1 MAPPTRVDLRMGP
14 VWLLLLLLTPLLS
27 AQVSIVSELGTTAE
41 SEDPTASV
49 VSTTGEPGTPYSP
62 DPSGSVTIP
71 SEAPKEDWT
80 PAEVFLYSGDY
91 SVLGI
96 VECDRAYSLTGQN
109 GPLPRGFYGSLRP
122 SMDALANT
130 ANFLNMIFQA
140 SDLRE
145 SSVRE
150 DIEWYHAMVRALL
163 EADPLIRQALLTFD
177 ADPASTTPQL
187 VLRASRNPAPPRYQ
201 NILLQDLSSQ
211 WESLHLPAPAPDDT
225 WFSSFKF
232 PATSNQPTSTLSK
245 RVLLNDLSTLDTPKW
260 GRGDS
265 YVTNRSGVRWA
276 NGPFLECEDGRFL
289 PGWLLTLS
297 TSFYGL
303 KPDLSPEFRGVIRV
317 DVNVQGLDV
326 NQCDTG
332 DAWFANT
339 HQCNRTTM
347 ECQPI
352 TGQGFRLGQ
361 YCCRCREGYY
371 SPPMDEGGALNGSGG
386 EGGGVC
392 YPALPICLPCWP
404 GCKHCEDGTPCW
416 VEEDWFLRAGV
427 LAVQGFFMLLV
438 FISMLVAYQ
447 FRRSRR
453 IRASGLLLLETI
465 LFGSLLLYFPVFI
478 LYFKPSTFRCILLRW
493 VRLLGFAIVY
503 GTVTL
508 KIYRVLKVF
517 LSRTA
522 QRVPYMSSIH
532 LLRLLGVMVVTVS
545 WFLCAW
551 TAGVLQNRDRNVPLL
566 IISTTSDGQG
576 FSLCDLDRWDYM
588 MAVAELMF
596 LCWGSLLC
604 SAVKP
609 VPSAFHEPRY
619 IGIAIH
625 NELLLSSMF
634 HLLRFVM
641 PSLHPDWMLLLFFT
655 HTHVTITVTLALL
668 FIPKFLHVSRAGR
681 EEIAEEVYED
691 EVELRR
697 SGSYLNSSFTSAV
710 WSDHSLDPDDIRDE
724 LKKLYGQLEVHKTK
738 KMTANNPHLQKKRSS
753 RRGLGRSII
762 KRITE
767 IPESMSRQCSRDG
780 KEVNL
785 GSRDVTHAESS
796 KRAPDTFSVNYKDQ
810 SVKQPSPV
818 LRKSQSDYDY
828 VTDKDPSLHDSMLRA
843 TLAKRCSQRSET
855 DSLYMAPLVCKS
867 ASAQNLTVDNNL
879 LLPGPTKLHKSL
891 SLASS
896 KTHSLED
903 TSRVGRDTQGEQGQS
918 QQDVTIK
925 DQTSSALVQS
935 QSYDKAEVCPWEL
948 AERPANKNQ
957 PHVTFAPS
965 EEEPE
970 SPEGLS
976 SPILKHICPWDHLPV
991 PTPVESPAGDSQG
1004 GEAECE
1010 SPRPQAPIS
1019 ASVPGSPKNM
1029 RVFSFRTSTQK
1040 WLSVKSFV
1048 GSVDASIKEKDK
1060 KETAGDTVKKLDSI
1074 SQKSQGSVAT
1084 IAVIAKLKLK
1094 TPSISSAEVKS
1105 QSVSNLEKKYNVSSI
1120 DKRTQQKRS
1129 MTTVDV
1135 KPALVKQAAIRLSSS
1150 DSSERSPRRIVVVQS
1165 TVYPWESEDMQKDSM
1180 YENVFISSKNT
1191 AHSTAKTPSTHRR
1204 GCQIRPALSVAQSD
1218 ICPWDVPASSQQAPQ
1233 RQQSI
1238 IADICP
1244 WEVEELEED
1253 PKAPARVSV
1262 CPWESEEV
1270 LKRQES
1276 ILGEVCPSEASV
1288 SAIPISSASNQ
1299 SEKKSEGLNKKP
1311 TDVCPWETDETPQ
1324 ISQGLKP
1331 QESVRVDVCPWDVV
1345 DSFPEKV
1352 KVAIIYEN
1360 VHPQENKG
1368 LHKAPP
1374 KCQETIHA
1382 NVCPWE
1388 SEETPKSQDGVQEN
1402 VCPWESTD
1410 TPSIGKQDVQTKS
1423 TEQPKSAPEKLSV
1436 PIAKACP
1443 WEFPDPPKDLTVLC
1457 PWEKEESPMPPIA
1470 IKITKGS
1477 FSQETTVAKTNI
1489 CPWDIGDQE
1498 ETEGKDSPCTNVCP
1512 WETQGRTQ
1520 ADPKKT
1526 DSVQVNICPWETE
1539 KPEQQESTPA
1549 IVSIETGKTKRPDS
1563 ALADVCPWE
1572 TGATDEPDKTK
1583 RRDGTQTDIGPWE
1596 TEDPKK
1602 TEEKDG
1608 VKVDVCP
1615 WETGETEKTNGQD
1628 SAKADISKETQKE
1641 KRRDSVRV
1649 NICPWDTDVP
1659 EEPETIKKQDGV
1671 RADVCPWETGPAE
1684 ESEKTKS
1691 QDSIKAGICPW
1702 ETGPAEESEKT
1713 QIQDSTKA
1721 DICPWETGPAEES
1734 EKTKSQDSI
1743 KTDICPWETGPAE
1756 ESENTKSQDSTKAD
1770 ICPWETGPAEESENT
1785 KSQDSTK
1792 ADICP
1797 WETGPAEESEKTKS
1811 QDSTKADILPWETG
1825 PAEES
1830 EKTKSQDSIKA
1841 DICPWETG
1849 PAEESEKT
1857 QIQDSTKA
1865 DICPWETGPAE
1876 ESENTK
1882 SQDSTKADICPWETG
1897 PAEESEN
1904 TKSQDSTK
1912 ADICPWGTGPAE
1924 ESEKTKSQDSTKADI
1939 LPWETGP
1946 AEESEKTK
1954 SQDSIKADICP
1965 WETGLAE
1972 KSEKTKSQDSTKADI
1987 CPWETGP
1994 AEESENTKSQDSTK
2008 ADICP
2013 WETGPAEESEKTKSQ
2028 DSTKAD
2034 ILPWETGPAEESE
2047 KTKSQDSTKADIC
2060 PWETGP
2066 AEESEKTK
2074 SQDSTKADICPWE
2087 TGPAEESEKTKSQDS
2102 TKADI
2107 CPWETVDPI
2116 EPEKIKKQSVREDVC
2131 SWETDEPEKSA
2142 EKEETMIASGI
2153 QDITETQGALSMEE
2167 GDAAEPV
2174 AGSTQTAEAAK
2185 ANMPLARRDA
2195 MCPWEMEGTK
2205 SPSSPS
2211 SITEHDNN
2219 SDVFTWEPEN
2229 ILEEEEEED
2238 DAESAAEAFVF
2249 PSDL

>member
-1 MAPPTRVDLRMGP
+1 MALPTRVDLRMGP

-41 SEDPTASV
+41 SEDPTESV

-91 SVLGI
+91 SVLGR

-109 GPLPRGFYGSLRP
+109 GPLPRGFYGPLRP

-150 DIEWYHAMVRALL
+150 DMEWYHAMVRALL

-347 ECQPI
+347 ECEPI

-371 SPPMDEGGALNGSGG
+371 SPPMDEGGALNGSGE

-404 GCKHCEDGTPCW
+404 GCKRCEDGTPCW

-810 SVKQPSPV
+810 PVKQPSPV

-891 SLASS
+891 SLAPS

-903 TSRVGRDTQGEQGQS
+903 TSRVGRDTEGEQGQS
-918 QQDVTIK
+918 QQDVAIK

-948 AERPANKNQ
+948 AEERPANKNQ

-991 PTPVESPAGDSQG
+991 PTPAESTAGDSQG

-1019 ASVPGSPKNM
+1019 ASVPGSPKNT

-1048 GSVDASIKEKDK
+1048 GSVDAGIKEKDK
-1060 KETAGDTVKKLDSI
+1060 KETAGDT
-1074 SQKSQGSVAT
+1074 
-1084 IAVIAKLKLK
+1084 
-1094 TPSISSAEVKS
+1094 
-1105 QSVSNLEKKYNVSSI
+1105 
-1120 DKRTQQKRS
+1120 
-1129 MTTVDV
+1129 
-1135 KPALVKQAAIRLSSS
+1135 
-1150 DSSERSPRRIVVVQS
+1150 
-1165 TVYPWESEDMQKDSM
+1165 
-1180 YENVFISSKNT
+1180 
-1191 AHSTAKTPSTHRR
+1191 
-1204 GCQIRPALSVAQSD
+1204 
-1218 ICPWDVPASSQQAPQ
+1218 QAPQ

-1244 WEVEELEED
+1244 WEVEEPEED
-1253 PKAPARVSV
+1253 PKAPARSQKILKARTALRQTFVHGKLVQLKSQKILKARIAPRQTFV
-1262 CPWESEEV
+1262 HGKLVQLKSQ
-1270 LKRQES
+1270 KRQK
-1276 ILGEVCPSEASV
+1276 A
-1288 SAIPISSASNQ
+1288 
-1299 SEKKSEGLNKKP
+1299 
-1311 TDVCPWETDETPQ
+1311 
-1324 ISQGLKP
+1324 
-1331 QESVRVDVCPWDVV
+1331 R
-1345 DSFPEKV
+1345 
-1352 KVAIIYEN
+1352 
-1360 VHPQENKG
+1360 
-1368 LHKAPP
+1368 KAPRQTFFHG
-1374 KCQETIHA
+1374 KLVQL
-1382 NVCPWE
+1382 
-1388 SEETPKSQDGVQEN
+1388 KSQKRLKARTAPRQTFVHGKLVQ
-1402 VCPWESTD
+1402 
-1410 TPSIGKQDVQTKS
+1410 
-1423 TEQPKSAPEKLSV
+1423 L
-1436 PIAKACP
+1436 
-1443 WEFPDPPKDLTVLC
+1443 
-1457 PWEKEESPMPPIA
+1457 
-1470 IKITKGS
+1470 
-1477 FSQETTVAKTNI
+1477 
-1489 CPWDIGDQE
+1489 
-1498 ETEGKDSPCTNVCP
+1498 
-1512 WETQGRTQ
+1512 
-1520 ADPKKT
+1520 
-1526 DSVQVNICPWETE
+1526 
-1539 KPEQQESTPA
+1539 
-1549 IVSIETGKTKRPDS
+1549 
-1563 ALADVCPWE
+1563 
-1572 TGATDEPDKTK
+1572 
-1583 RRDGTQTDIGPWE
+1583 
-1596 TEDPKK
+1596 
-1602 TEEKDG
+1602 
-1608 VKVDVCP
+1608 
-1615 WETGETEKTNGQD
+1615 
-1628 SAKADISKETQKE
+1628 
-1641 KRRDSVRV
+1641 
-1649 NICPWDTDVP
+1649 
-1659 EEPETIKKQDGV
+1659 
-1671 RADVCPWETGPAE
+1671 
-1684 ESEKTKS
+1684 KS
-1691 QDSIKAGICPW
+1691 QKRQKARTAPKQTFVHG
-1702 ETGPAEESEKT
+1702 KLV
-1713 QIQDSTKA
+1713 QL
-1721 DICPWETGPAEES
+1721 
-1734 EKTKSQDSI
+1734 KSQKRLKARTAPRQTFVHGKLVQLKSRKI
-1743 KTDICPWETGPAE
+1743 LKARIAPRQTFVHGKLVQL
-1756 ESENTKSQDSTKAD
+1756 KSQKILKARTA
-1770 ICPWETGPAEESENT
+1770 PRQTFVHGKLVQL
-1785 KSQDSTK
+1785 KSQKRLK
-1792 ADICP
+1792 ARTAP
-1797 WETGPAEESEKTKS
+1797 RQTFVHGKLVQLKS
-1811 QDSTKADILPWETG
+1811 QKILKARIAPRQTFVHGKLVQL
-1825 PAEES
+1825 
-1830 EKTKSQDSIKA
+1830 KSQKRQKA
-1841 DICPWETG
+1841 R
-1849 PAEESEKT
+1849 
-1857 QIQDSTKA
+1857 KA
-1865 DICPWETGPAE
+1865 PRQT
-1876 ESENTK
+1876 S
-1882 SQDSTKADICPWETG
+1882 
-1897 PAEESEN
+1897 
-1904 TKSQDSTK
+1904 
-1912 ADICPWGTGPAE
+1912 
-1924 ESEKTKSQDSTKADI
+1924 
-1939 LPWETGP
+1939 
-1946 AEESEKTK
+1946 
-1954 SQDSIKADICP
+1954 
-1965 WETGLAE
+1965 
-1972 KSEKTKSQDSTKADI
+1972 
-1987 CPWETGP
+1987 
-1994 AEESENTKSQDSTK
+1994 
-2008 ADICP
+2008 
-2013 WETGPAEESEKTKSQ
+2013 
-2028 DSTKAD
+2028 
-2034 ILPWETGPAEESE
+2034 
-2047 KTKSQDSTKADIC
+2047 
-2060 PWETGP
+2060 
-2066 AEESEKTK
+2066 
-2074 SQDSTKADICPWE
+2074 
-2087 TGPAEESEKTKSQDS
+2087 
-2102 TKADI
+2102 
-2107 CPWETVDPI
+2107 
-2116 EPEKIKKQSVREDVC
+2116 
-2131 SWETDEPEKSA
+2131 
-2142 EKEETMIASGI
+2142 
-2153 QDITETQGALSMEE
+2153 SME
-2167 GDAAEPV
+2167 
-2174 AGSTQTAEAAK
+2174 T
-2185 ANMPLARRDA
+2185 
-2195 MCPWEMEGTK
+2195 W
-2205 SPSSPS
+2205 SS
-2211 SITEHDNN
+2211 
-2219 SDVFTWEPEN
+2219 
-2229 ILEEEEEED
+2229 
-2238 DAESAAEAFVF
+2238 
-2249 PSDL
+2249 

>member
-1994 AEESENTKSQDSTK
+1994 AEESE
-2008 ADICP
+2008 
-2013 WETGPAEESEKTKSQ
+2013 KTKSQ

>member
-1 MAPPTRVDLRMGP
+1 MGP
-14 VWLLLLLLTPLLS
+14 VWHLLLLLTPLLS

-49 VSTTGEPGTPYSP
+49 VSATGESGTPYSP
-62 DPSGSVTIP
+62 DPSGSVTTP

-80 PAEVFLYSGDY
+80 SAEIFLYSGDY

-109 GPLPRGFYGSLRP
+109 GPLPRGFYGPLRQ

-150 DIEWYHAMVRALL
+150 DMEWYHAMVRALL

-232 PATSNQPTSTLSK
+232 PASSNQPTSTLSK

-317 DVNVQGLDV
+317 DVNVQGFDV

-332 DAWFANT
+332 DAWFSNT

-347 ECQPI
+347 ECEPI

-361 YCCRCREGYY
+361 YCCRCKEGYY
-371 SPPMDEGGALNGSGG
+371 SPPMDEGGALNDSGG

-404 GCKHCEDGTPCW
+404 GCRRCEDGTPCW
-416 VEEDWFLRAGV
+416 VEEDRFLRAGV

-668 FIPKFLHVSRAGR
+668 FIPKFLYVSRAGR

-810 SVKQPSPV
+810 PVKQSSPV

-843 TLAKRCSQRSET
+843 NLAKRCSQRSET

-896 KTHSLED
+896 KAHSLED
-903 TSRVGRDTQGEQGQS
+903 TSRVGRDTQSEQGQS
-918 QQDVTIK
+918 QQDVAIK
-925 DQTSSALVQS
+925 EQTSSALVQS
-935 QSYDKAEVCPWEL
+935 QSYDKATPTISGLEVCPWEL
-948 AERPANKNQ
+948 AEERPANKNQ

-965 EEEPE
+965 EEEPQ
-970 SPEGLS
+970 SPESLS

-991 PTPVESPAGDSQG
+991 PTPAESPAGDSQG

-1019 ASVPGSPKNM
+1019 ASVPGSPKDM

-1048 GSVDASIKEKDK
+1048 GSVDASIKEKSK
-1060 KETAGDTVKKLDSI
+1060 KETAGDTVKKQDSI
-1074 SQKSQGSVAT
+1074 SQKSQGSVAA
-1084 IAVIAKLKLK
+1084 IAVIAALKLK
-1094 TPSISSAEVKS
+1094 TPSISSAETKS
-1105 QSVSNLEKKYNVSSI
+1105 QSVSNLEKKSNVSSI

-1165 TVYPWESEDMQKDSM
+1165 TVYPWESEDMHKDSM
-1180 YENVFISSKNT
+1180 YENVFISSKNP
-1191 AHSTAKTPSTHRR
+1191 AHSTAKTPSTHRK
-1204 GCQIRPALSVAQSD
+1204 GSQIRPALSVAQSD

-1233 RQQSI
+1233 RQQST

-1244 WEVEELEED
+1244 WEVEEPEED

-1276 ILGEVCPSEASV
+1276 IRGDVCPSEASV
-1288 SAIPISSASNQ
+1288 SAIPITSASNQ
-1299 SEKKSEGLNKKP
+1299 SEKKPEGLNKKP

-1331 QESVRVDVCPWDVV
+1331 QESVRVDVCPWDVGY
-1345 DSFPEKV
+1345 SFPEKV

-1388 SEETPKSQDGVQEN
+1388 SEETPKSQDGVREN

-1423 TEQPKSAPEKLSV
+1423 TEQAKSAHEKRSV

-1477 FSQETTVAKTNI
+1477 FPQETTVAKTDI
-1489 CPWDIGDQE
+1489 CPWDIGYQE
-1498 ETEGKDSPCTNVCP
+1498 KTDGKDSPCTNICP

-1520 ADPKKT
+1520 ANPKKT

-1539 KPEQQESTPA
+1539 KPEQQERTPA
-1549 IVSIETGKTKRPDS
+1549 IASIETGKTKRQDS
-1563 ALADVCPWE
+1563 TLADVCPWE
-1572 TGATDEPDKTK
+1572 TGATDEPEKTK
-1583 RRDGTQTDIGPWE
+1583 RRDGTQTDVGPWK
-1596 TEDPKK
+1596 TEYPKN

-1615 WETGETEKTNGQD
+1615 WETGETDKTNGED
-1628 SAKADISKETQKE
+1628 STKADISKETQKE
-1641 KRRDSVRV
+1641 KIRDSVRV
-1649 NICPWDTDVP
+1649 NICPWKTDVP
-1659 EEPETIKKQDGV
+1659 EEPEKMKKQDGV
-1671 RADVCPWETGPAE
+1671 RADVCVWETGPAE

-1691 QDSIKAGICPW
+1691 QDSTKADICPWETGPAEEPEKTKSQDSTKADICPW
-1702 ETGPAEESEKT
+1702 ETGPAEESENTQIQDSTKADICPWETGPAEESENTQIQDSTKADICPWETGPAEESENT

-1734 EKTKSQDSI
+1734 EKTKSQDST
-1743 KTDICPWETGPAE
+1743 KADICPWETGPAE
-1756 ESENTKSQDSTKAD
+1756 VSEKTKSLDSTKAD

-1797 WETGPAEESEKTKS
+1797 WETGPAEESEKTKR
-1811 QDSTKADILPWETG
+1811 L
-1825 PAEES
+1825 
-1830 EKTKSQDSIKA
+1830 
-1841 DICPWETG
+1841 
-1849 PAEESEKT
+1849 
-1857 QIQDSTKA
+1857 DSTKA
-1865 DICPWETGPAE
+1865 DICPWETR
-1876 ESENTK
+1876 
-1882 SQDSTKADICPWETG
+1882 
-1897 PAEESEN
+1897 
-1904 TKSQDSTK
+1904 
-1912 ADICPWGTGPAE
+1912 
-1924 ESEKTKSQDSTKADI
+1924 
-1939 LPWETGP
+1939 
-1946 AEESEKTK
+1946 
-1954 SQDSIKADICP
+1954 
-1965 WETGLAE
+1965 
-1972 KSEKTKSQDSTKADI
+1972 
-1987 CPWETGP
+1987 
-1994 AEESENTKSQDSTK
+1994 
-2008 ADICP
+2008 
-2013 WETGPAEESEKTKSQ
+2013 
-2028 DSTKAD
+2028 
-2034 ILPWETGPAEESE
+2034 
-2047 KTKSQDSTKADIC
+2047 
-2060 PWETGP
+2060 
-2066 AEESEKTK
+2066 
-2074 SQDSTKADICPWE
+2074 
-2087 TGPAEESEKTKSQDS
+2087 
-2102 TKADI
+2102 
-2107 CPWETVDPI
+2107 DPI
-2116 EPEKIKKQSVREDVC
+2116 EPEKIKKQESVREDVC
-2131 SWETDEPEKSA
+2131 PWETDEPEKSA
-2142 EKEETMIASGI
+2142 EKEETRIASGI
-2153 QDITETQGALSMEE
+2153 QDVTETQGALSME

-2174 AGSTQTAEAAK
+2174 AGSTHTAEAAK

-2205 SPSSPS
+2205 PPSSPS

-2219 SDVFTWEPEN
+2219 SDIFTWEPEN

>member
-1 MAPPTRVDLRMGP
+1 LQLMGP

-211 WESLHLPAPAPDDT
+211 WESLHLPAP
-225 WFSSFKF
+225 
-232 PATSNQPTSTLSK
+232 PTSTLSK

-371 SPPMDEGGALNGSGG
+371 KGGALNGSGG

-1994 AEESENTKSQDSTK
+1994 AEESE
-2008 ADICP
+2008 
-2013 WETGPAEESEKTKSQ
+2013 KTKSQ

>member
-1 MAPPTRVDLRMGP
+1 MVPPTGVDLRMGP

-49 VSTTGEPGTPYSP
+49 VSATGESGTPYSP
-62 DPSGSVTIP
+62 DPSGSVTTP
-71 SEAPKEDWT
+71 SEAPEEDWT

-91 SVLGI
+91 SVLEI

-109 GPLPRGFYGSLRP
+109 GPLPQGFYGPLRP

-145 SSVRE
+145 SSVR
-150 DIEWYHAMVRALL
+150 DDMEWYHAMVRALL

-177 ADPASTTPQL
+177 ADPASTAPQL

-232 PATSNQPTSTLSK
+232 PASSNQPTSTLSK

-317 DVNVQGLDV
+317 DVNVQGFDV
-326 NQCDTG
+326 NQCATG

-347 ECQPI
+347 ECEPI

-361 YCCRCREGYY
+361 YCCRCKEGYY
-371 SPPMDEGGALNGSGG
+371 SGALNGSGG

-404 GCKHCEDGTPCW
+404 GCRRCEDGVPCW

-447 FRRSRR
+447 FRCSRR

-576 FSLCDLDRWDYM
+576 FSRCDLDRWDYM

-691 EVELRR
+691 EVDLRR

-738 KMTANNPHLQKKRSS
+738 KMTANNPHLQKKRIS

-785 GSRDVTHAESS
+785 GSRDVTHSESC
-796 KRAPDTFSVNYKDQ
+796 KRAPDTFSINYKDEP
-810 SVKQPSPV
+810 VKQPSPV

-828 VTDKDPSLHDSMLRA
+828 VTDKDPSLHDTMLRA
-843 TLAKRCSQRSET
+843 NLAKRCSQRSET
-855 DSLYMAPLVCKS
+855 DSLYIAPLVYKS

-896 KTHSLED
+896 KAHSLED
-903 TSRVGRDTQGEQGQS
+903 TSRVGRDTPGEQGQS
-918 QQDVTIK
+918 QQDIAIK
-925 DQTSSALVQS
+925 DQTST
-935 QSYDKAEVCPWEL
+935 E
-948 AERPANKNQ
+948 
-957 PHVTFAPS
+957 
-965 EEEPE
+965 
-970 SPEGLS
+970 
-976 SPILKHICPWDHLPV
+976 
-991 PTPVESPAGDSQG
+991 
-1004 GEAECE
+1004 
-1010 SPRPQAPIS
+1010 
-1019 ASVPGSPKNM
+1019 
-1029 RVFSFRTSTQK
+1029 
-1040 WLSVKSFV
+1040 
-1048 GSVDASIKEKDK
+1048 
-1060 KETAGDTVKKLDSI
+1060 
-1074 SQKSQGSVAT
+1074 
-1084 IAVIAKLKLK
+1084 
-1094 TPSISSAEVKS
+1094 
-1105 QSVSNLEKKYNVSSI
+1105 
-1120 DKRTQQKRS
+1120 
-1129 MTTVDV
+1129 
-1135 KPALVKQAAIRLSSS
+1135 
-1150 DSSERSPRRIVVVQS
+1150 
-1165 TVYPWESEDMQKDSM
+1165 
-1180 YENVFISSKNT
+1180 
-1191 AHSTAKTPSTHRR
+1191 
-1204 GCQIRPALSVAQSD
+1204 
-1218 ICPWDVPASSQQAPQ
+1218 
-1233 RQQSI
+1233 
-1238 IADICP
+1238 ICP
-1244 WEVEELEED
+1244 WEVEEPEED

-1262 CPWESEEV
+1262 CPWESEDV

-1276 ILGEVCPSEASV
+1276 IRGDVCPWEANV
-1288 SAIPISSASNQ
+1288 SDIPITSASNQ
-1299 SEKKSEGLNKKP
+1299 SEKKP
-1311 TDVCPWETDETPQ
+1311 TDLCPWETDETPQ
-1324 ISQGLKP
+1324 ISHGMKP
-1331 QESVRVDVCPWDVV
+1331 QESVRVDVCPWDVG

-1352 KVAIIYEN
+1352 KVPIIYEN
-1360 VHPQENKG
+1360 VNPQEDKG
-1368 LHKAPP
+1368 LCNAPP
-1374 KCQETIHA
+1374 KRQETIHA

-1388 SEETPKSQDGVQEN
+1388 SEETPKFQDGVWEN

-1410 TPSIGKQDVQTKS
+1410 KPSIGKQDVQTKS
-1423 TEQPKSAPEKLSV
+1423 TEQAKSFPEKSV
-1436 PIAKACP
+1436 PLAKACP
-1443 WEFPDPPKDLTVLC
+1443 WEFPDQPKDLTVLC
-1457 PWEKEESPMPPIA
+1457 PLEEERSANALPTRGTFPPP
-1470 IKITKGS
+1470 GS
-1477 FSQETTVAKTNI
+1477 Q
-1489 CPWDIGDQE
+1489 
-1498 ETEGKDSPCTNVCP
+1498 
-1512 WETQGRTQ
+1512 
-1520 ADPKKT
+1520 
-1526 DSVQVNICPWETE
+1526 
-1539 KPEQQESTPA
+1539 
-1549 IVSIETGKTKRPDS
+1549 
-1563 ALADVCPWE
+1563 
-1572 TGATDEPDKTK
+1572 
-1583 RRDGTQTDIGPWE
+1583 
-1596 TEDPKK
+1596 
-1602 TEEKDG
+1602 
-1608 VKVDVCP
+1608 
-1615 WETGETEKTNGQD
+1615 
-1628 SAKADISKETQKE
+1628 
-1641 KRRDSVRV
+1641 
-1649 NICPWDTDVP
+1649 
-1659 EEPETIKKQDGV
+1659 
-1671 RADVCPWETGPAE
+1671 
-1684 ESEKTKS
+1684 SEK
-1691 QDSIKAGICPW
+1691 
-1702 ETGPAEESEKT
+1702 
-1713 QIQDSTKA
+1713 
-1721 DICPWETGPAEES
+1721 
-1734 EKTKSQDSI
+1734 
-1743 KTDICPWETGPAE
+1743 
-1756 ESENTKSQDSTKAD
+1756 
-1770 ICPWETGPAEESENT
+1770 
-1785 KSQDSTK
+1785 
-1792 ADICP
+1792 
-1797 WETGPAEESEKTKS
+1797 
-1811 QDSTKADILPWETG
+1811 
-1825 PAEES
+1825 
-1830 EKTKSQDSIKA
+1830 
-1841 DICPWETG
+1841 
-1849 PAEESEKT
+1849 
-1857 QIQDSTKA
+1857 
-1865 DICPWETGPAE
+1865 
-1876 ESENTK
+1876 
-1882 SQDSTKADICPWETG
+1882 
-1897 PAEESEN
+1897 
-1904 TKSQDSTK
+1904 
-1912 ADICPWGTGPAE
+1912 
-1924 ESEKTKSQDSTKADI
+1924 
-1939 LPWETGP
+1939 
-1946 AEESEKTK
+1946 
-1954 SQDSIKADICP
+1954 
-1965 WETGLAE
+1965 
-1972 KSEKTKSQDSTKADI
+1972 
-1987 CPWETGP
+1987 
-1994 AEESENTKSQDSTK
+1994 
-2008 ADICP
+2008 
-2013 WETGPAEESEKTKSQ
+2013 
-2028 DSTKAD
+2028 
-2034 ILPWETGPAEESE
+2034 
-2047 KTKSQDSTKADIC
+2047 
-2060 PWETGP
+2060 
-2066 AEESEKTK
+2066 
-2074 SQDSTKADICPWE
+2074 
-2087 TGPAEESEKTKSQDS
+2087 
-2102 TKADI
+2102 
-2107 CPWETVDPI
+2107 
-2116 EPEKIKKQSVREDVC
+2116 
-2131 SWETDEPEKSA
+2131 
-2142 EKEETMIASGI
+2142 ASG
-2153 QDITETQGALSMEE
+2153 
-2167 GDAAEPV
+2167 
-2174 AGSTQTAEAAK
+2174 
-2185 ANMPLARRDA
+2185 
-2195 MCPWEMEGTK
+2195 C
-2205 SPSSPS
+2205 SPSSSFHFDP
-2211 SITEHDNN
+2211 
-2219 SDVFTWEPEN
+2219 F
-2229 ILEEEEEED
+2229 
-2238 DAESAAEAFVF
+2238 
-2249 PSDL
+2249 

>member
-1 MAPPTRVDLRMGP
+1 MGP

-49 VSTTGEPGTPYSP
+49 VSTTGEPGTLYSP

-71 SEAPKEDWT
+71 LEAPKEDWT

-91 SVLGI
+91 SVLGM

-109 GPLPRGFYGSLRP
+109 GPLPRGFYGPLRP

-150 DIEWYHAMVRALL
+150 DMEWYHAMVRALL

-225 WFSSFKF
+225 WFRSFKF
-232 PATSNQPTSTLSK
+232 PTTSNQPTSTLSK

-276 NGPFLECEDGRFL
+276 NGPFLECEVGRFL

-326 NQCDTG
+326 NQCDMG

-347 ECQPI
+347 ECEPI

-371 SPPMDEGGALNGSGG
+371 SPPMDGGALNSSGG

-404 GCKHCEDGTPCW
+404 GCKRCEDGTPCW
-416 VEEDWFLRAGV
+416 VEEDRFLRAGV

-453 IRASGLLLLETI
+453 IRASGLILLETI

-810 SVKQPSPV
+810 PVKQPSPV

-828 VTDKDPSLHDSMLRA
+828 VTDKNLSLHDSMLRA

-879 LLPGPTKLHKSL
+879 LIPGPTKLHKSL
-891 SLASS
+891 SLAPS

-903 TSRVGRDTQGEQGQS
+903 TSQVGRDTQGEHGQS
-918 QQDVTIK
+918 QQDVAIK

-948 AERPANKNQ
+948 AEERPANKNQ

-991 PTPVESPAGDSQG
+991 PTPAESPAGDSQG

-1048 GSVDASIKEKDK
+1048 GSVDASSKEKDK

-1084 IAVIAKLKLK
+1084 IAVIAALKLK

-1165 TVYPWESEDMQKDSM
+1165 TVYPWESEDIQKDSM

-1218 ICPWDVPASSQQAPQ
+1218 ISPRDVPASSQQAPQ

-1238 IADICP
+1238 IANICP
-1244 WEVEELEED
+1244 WEVEEPEED

-1276 ILGEVCPSEASV
+1276 IRGEVCPSEASV
-1288 SAIPISSASNQ
+1288 SAIPITSASNQ

-1331 QESVRVDVCPWDVV
+1331 QESVRVDVCPWDVG

-1368 LHKAPP
+1368 LHKASP

-1388 SEETPKSQDGVQEN
+1388 SEETPKSQDN
-1402 VCPWESTD
+1402 
-1410 TPSIGKQDVQTKS
+1410 VQTKS
-1423 TEQPKSAPEKLSV
+1423 TEQPKSAPEKRSV

-1457 PWEKEESPMPPIA
+1457 PWEKVESPMPPIA

-1477 FSQETTVAKTNI
+1477 FSQETTVAKNNI

-1628 SAKADISKETQKE
+1628 CTKADISKETQKE

-1659 EEPETIKKQDGV
+1659 EEPEKMKKQDGV
-1671 RADVCPWETGPAE
+1671 RADVY
-1684 ESEKTKS
+1684 
-1691 QDSIKAGICPW
+1691 ICPW
-1702 ETGPAEESEKT
+1702 ETGPT
-1713 QIQDSTKA
+1713 
-1721 DICPWETGPAEES
+1721 
-1734 EKTKSQDSI
+1734 
-1743 KTDICPWETGPAE
+1743 E

-1770 ICPWETGPAEESENT
+1770 ICPWETGPTEESEKTKSQDSTKADICPWETGPSEESEKT

-1797 WETGPAEESEKTKS
+1797 WETGPAEESEKTK
-1811 QDSTKADILPWETG
+1811 
-1825 PAEES
+1825 
-1830 EKTKSQDSIKA
+1830 
-1841 DICPWETG
+1841 
-1849 PAEESEKT
+1849 
-1857 QIQDSTKA
+1857 
-1865 DICPWETGPAE
+1865 
-1876 ESENTK
+1876 N
-1882 SQDSTKADICPWETG
+1882 
-1897 PAEESEN
+1897 
-1904 TKSQDSTK
+1904 
-1912 ADICPWGTGPAE
+1912 
-1924 ESEKTKSQDSTKADI
+1924 
-1939 LPWETGP
+1939 
-1946 AEESEKTK
+1946 
-1954 SQDSIKADICP
+1954 
-1965 WETGLAE
+1965 
-1972 KSEKTKSQDSTKADI
+1972 
-1987 CPWETGP
+1987 
-1994 AEESENTKSQDSTK
+1994 
-2008 ADICP
+2008 
-2013 WETGPAEESEKTKSQ
+2013 
-2028 DSTKAD
+2028 
-2034 ILPWETGPAEESE
+2034 
-2047 KTKSQDSTKADIC
+2047 QDSTKADIC

-2087 TGPAEESEKTKSQDS
+2087 TGPAEESEKTKDQDSTKADILPWETGLAEESEKTKSQDS

-2107 CPWETVDPI
+2107 CPWETGPA
-2116 EPEKIKKQSVREDVC
+2116 EESEKTKNQDSTKADICPWETGPAEKSEKTKSQDSTKADIYVC
-2131 SWETDEPEKSA
+2131 SWETDEPEKSV
-2142 EKEETMIASGI
+2142 EKEETMIASVI

-2229 ILEEEEEED
+2229 ILEEEEEEEED